1 MQNPTKSSPP
11 NLGLDDGQKVEYP
24 KELLKEFEGTPGGYA
39 WISPK
44 NPALL
49 DYEGAEFILIGGNP
63 DLGTCFLIPSP
74 LQLALMAFSRKT
86 AAHIVLS
93 ALAMIGAENAPCW
106 TLRASEFIV
115 IGANPDLIMCSP
127 L

>member
-63 DLGTCFLIPSP
+63 DLGTFFLIASQ
-74 LQLALMAFSRKT
+74 LQFAFMAFSRGI
-86 AAHIVLS
+86 AALDCPVC
-93 ALAMIGAENAPCW
+93 LAMSGAENAPCW
-106 TLRASEFIV
+106 TLRAWSS
-115 IGANPDLIMCSP
+115 L
-127 L
+127 